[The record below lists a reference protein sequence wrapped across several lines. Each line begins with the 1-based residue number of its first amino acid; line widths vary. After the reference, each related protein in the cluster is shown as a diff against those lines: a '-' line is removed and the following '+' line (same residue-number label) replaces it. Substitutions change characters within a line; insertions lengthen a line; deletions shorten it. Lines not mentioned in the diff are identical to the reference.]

1 MAVVEAMG
9 YGIPVIMTE
18 ACNIPEAFSA
28 GAALRIEPN
37 PESIGEGIVQFVE
50 MEASEVHAM
59 KVNARDLAESQFTW
73 DQQVKRMQEVYLSLV
88 D

>member
-18 ACNIPEAFSA
+18 ACNIPEAFAA

-37 PESIGEGIVQFVE
+37 PESIGEGIVRFVE

-73 DQQVKRMQEVYLSLV
+73 DQQVKRMQELYQSLV